1 MSDEDQEWIFV
12 NRVPLLCEKKRIMRQ
27 QKVETW
33 LDLYQLKRELEI
45 AKAEQP
51 YKNAPPIDYV
61 S

>member
-1 MSDEDQEWIFV
+1 MSEENQEWIFI
-12 NRVPLLCEKKRIMRQ
+12 NMIPMLCEKKRIMRQ

-33 LDLYQLKRELEI
+33 LELYQLKRELEI

-51 YKNAPPIDYV
+51 ISPSLGYV

>member
-1 MSDEDQEWIFV
+1 MPEENQDWIFV
-12 NRVPLLCEKKRIMRQ
+12 NRIPLLCEKNRIMRQ

-33 LDLYQLKRELEI
+33 LDLYKLTRELGI

-51 YKNAPPIDYV
+51 HTTAPLDYV